1 VTEIK
6 RILCPVDFSDASRH
20 AIDHAITIA
29 GWYKSRITALHA
41 HNPILLPV
49 ASLELAGY
57 REESESEDA
66 EFKRLQADLAASVQP
81 AIAAGLG
88 VDVRIESGPPTAQIL
103 DCAAALPA
111 DLIIIGTHGVGGFEH
126 LILGSVTEKVLRKAA
141 CPVLTVPPR
150 VRATSKLPFKR
161 LLCPVDF
168 SDPSLAAL
176 QFSFSLAQ
184 ESDAELTILHV
195 LEWPIEDEPLVTR
208 PFTVP
213 EYRRYREED
222 ATKRLE
228 GLVPNEVRDWCR
240 PITRLGHGKAYRE
253 ILGMATED
261 SVDLIV
267 MGVHG
272 RNALDLML
280 FGSTTNQVVRRATCP
295 VLTLR
300 R

>member
-1 VTEIK
+1 MIEIK

-20 AIDHAITIA
+20 AIEHAVVIA
-29 GWYKSRITALHA
+29 GWYKSRITALYV
-41 HNPILLPV
+41 HNPIFLPS
-49 ASLELAGY
+49 AGLELAGY
-57 REESESEDA
+57 RGDSELEDA
-66 EFKRLQADLAASVQP
+66 GFKQAQGELAAFVQP
-81 AIAAGLG
+81 AVAAGVG
-88 VDVRIESGPPTAQIL
+88 VDERIESGPPAAEIIDL
-103 DCAAALPA
+103 AAALPA
-111 DLIIIGTHGVGGFEH
+111 DLLVIGTHGAGGFEH
-126 LILGSVTEKVLRKAA
+126 LILGSVTEKVLRRAG

-150 VRATSKLPFKR
+150 VRTTSRLPFKR
-161 LLCPVDF
+161 LLCPIDF

-176 QFSFSLAQ
+176 QFAFSLAQ

-195 LEWPIEDEPLVTR
+195 LEWPIEEEPLVTR

-222 ATKRLE
+222 ATARLE
-228 GLVPNEVRDWCR
+228 QLVPSEVRDWCR

-253 ILGMATED
+253 ILGIATED
-261 SVDLIV
+261 SADLIV

>member
-1 VTEIK
+1 MTEIK

-20 AIDHAITIA
+20 AIEHAIVIA
-29 GWYKSRITALHA
+29 GWYKSKITALHVR
-41 HNPILLPV
+41 NPIFLPV
-49 ASLELAGY
+49 PGLETEAY
-57 REESESEDA
+57 RDEPEPNGA
-66 EFKRLQADLAASVQP
+66 QFQQLQGQVAASFQSG
-81 AIAAGLG
+81 IAAGIG
-88 VDVRIESGPPTAQIL
+88 VDVRIESGPPTAEIL
-103 DCAAALPA
+103 DCAATLPA
-111 DLIIIGTHGVGGFEH
+111 DLIVIGTHGAGGFEH

-150 VRATSKLPFKR
+150 VQATSKLPFKR

-176 QFSFSLAQ
+176 EFAFSLAQ
-184 ESDAELTILHV
+184 ESEAELTILHV
-195 LEWPIEDEPLVTR
+195 LEWPIDEEPLVTR

-222 ATKRLE
+222 ATARLE
-228 GLVPNEVRDWCR
+228 KLVPNEARDWCR

-253 ILGMATED
+253 ILGIATED
-261 SVDLIV
+261 SADLIV

-272 RNALDLML
+272 RIALDLML

>member
-1 VTEIK
+1 MAEIK
-6 RILCPVDFSDASRH
+6 RVLCPVDFSDASRH
-20 AIDHAITIA
+20 AIEHAIVIA
-29 GWYKSRITALHA
+29 RWYKSRLTALHV
-41 HNPILLPV
+41 HNPIVLPV

-57 REESESEDA
+57 RDESAPDA
-66 EFKRLQADLAASVQP
+66 DGFKQLQTDLAAFVQP
-81 AIAAGLG
+81 ATAAGIG
-88 VDVRIESGPPTAQIL
+88 VDVRIESGRPAGQIL

-111 DLIIIGTHGVGGFEH
+111 DLIVIGTHGVGGFEH

-168 SDPSLAAL
+168 SEPSLAAL
-176 QFSFSLAQ
+176 QFAFSLAQ

-195 LEWPIEDEPLVTR
+195 LEWPLEDEPLATR

-213 EYRRYREED
+213 EYRHYREEE

-228 GLVPNEVRDWCR
+228 ELVPDEIRDWCR
-240 PITRLGHGKAYRE
+240 PMARLGHGKSYRE
-253 ILGMATED
+253 ILGIATED
-261 SVDLIV
+261 GIDLIV